1 MWRLAGTA
9 LKIQIQIAT
18 RPKKRHLL
26 LAWFKNWHLSW
37 SLNPTIKCLLTTTTY
52 CCLEA
57 QLTMTKQLQ
66 VSLLG
71 FSIKNK
77 PQDIK
82 HTDSWANGR
91 LITTTLYLISRS
103 DQFCHHISWHL
114 LSAGRVAVIV
124 YCYLFFANCTTS
136 LFYCSTLSP
145 CTQHMYLCRCCWSV
159 YGTSS

>member
-9 LKIQIQIAT
+9 LKIQTQIAT
-18 RPKKRHLL
+18 RQKKTLF

-71 FSIKNK
+71 FRITQ

-103 DQFCHHISWHL
+103 DQFYDHISWHCCQLVGLLL
-114 LSAGRVAVIV
+114 LSIATYFCQLHDFTFLLLYFI
-124 YCYLFFANCTTS
+124 S
-136 LFYCSTLSP
+136 
-145 CTQHMYLCRCCWSV
+145 MYTAYVPL
-159 YGTSS
+159 